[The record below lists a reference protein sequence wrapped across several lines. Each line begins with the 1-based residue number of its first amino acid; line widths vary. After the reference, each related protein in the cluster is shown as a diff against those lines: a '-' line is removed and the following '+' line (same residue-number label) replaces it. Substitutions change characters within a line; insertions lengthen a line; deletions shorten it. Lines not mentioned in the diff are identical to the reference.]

1 MRQKHVYPFLINAH
15 YTWIVMAE
23 REQPLSLTP
32 SQLAKAKDA
41 IELLSSLTSTSTS
54 QNSGARGGE
63 FNRSLSGPSDA
74 GTSRSSFGSGPSDAG
89 TSRSDADLSR
99 KRTDQGEALF
109 ILFVYVGILI
119 KSMSSCFL
127 HYF

>member
-1 MRQKHVYPFLINAH
+1 M
-15 YTWIVMAE
+15 MAE

-41 IELLSSLTSTSTS
+41 IELLSSLASTSTS
-54 QNSGARGGE
+54 QNSGARGGPRE
-63 FNRSLSGPSDA
+63 FNRSLSGPDA
-74 GTSRSSFGSGPSDAG
+74 GTSRSFGSGPSDAG

-109 ILFVYVGILI
+109 ILLVYVGILM
-119 KSMSSCFL
+119 KLTSLRFSP
-127 HYF
+127 YF